1 MLCCRC
7 IPPML
12 HRAYQHPRCPACRTS
27 GCSATDTKSPQSQ
40 NDLRRTLRKRGP
52 SATARGRQN
61 STQCSTHGRDCQAQ
75 ELPACIRPCSGH
87 GGVLGTTRTWGFSQD
102 ELACQGSW
110 VINISLHS
118 LPALFLAWGR
128 AVEAFPQLFQHMAAL
143 WGARGSQAVP
153 LSALGMHRASSCPSC
168 EPEPSPGA
176 EHPSPAGHQWDV
188 STSSTCGWW
197 HREPTCCGFC
207 FSTPWHGT
215 PKPTH
220 PDTLRACSPYNQC
233 VKEAL

>member
-7 IPPML
+7 IPPTL
-12 HRAYQHPRCPACRTS
+12 HRAYQHPQCPACRTS
-27 GCSATDTKSPQSQ
+27 GCSVTDTKSPQSQ

-61 STQCSTHGRDCQAQ
+61 STQCSTHRRGCQVQ
-75 ELPACIRPCSGH
+75 ELPASIRPCSGH

-118 LPALFLAWGR
+118 PPALFLAWGR
-128 AVEAFPQLFQHMAAL
+128 AVEAFPQLFQHIAAL

-153 LSALGMHRASSCPSC
+153 LSALGMHRASSCPSR

-176 EHPSPAGHQWDV
+176 EHPSRLGTNG
-188 STSSTCGWW
+188 TSPLPLRVGGGTGSQ
-197 HREPTCCGFC
+197 RVVASAFQP
-207 FSTPWHGT
+207 HGT
-215 PKPTH
+215 GLQNPHIRTHCVHAPPT
-220 PDTLRACSPYNQC
+220 TS
-233 VKEAL
+233 V